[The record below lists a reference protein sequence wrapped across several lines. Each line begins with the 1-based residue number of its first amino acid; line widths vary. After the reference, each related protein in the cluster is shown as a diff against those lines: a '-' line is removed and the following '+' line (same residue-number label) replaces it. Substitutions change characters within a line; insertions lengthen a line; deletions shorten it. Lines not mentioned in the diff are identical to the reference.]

1 MKGVAKSIDPK
12 KTIDDIGG
20 GGKRELK
27 RSGRVA
33 EAIRQELATLFIA
46 KVQDPRLH
54 GLAISRV
61 EVNDDLSLAW
71 LFFTLRGG
79 RDHAKEAEKGLRSA
93 KGFLRSHLAK
103 TLNLRFTPDL
113 AFRYDDVAEKVAGLE
128 ELFQEIADERDC
140 REDNT

>member
-1 MKGVAKSIDPK
+1 MVKRIDPK
-12 KTIDDIGG
+12 RTIDEIGV
-20 GGKRELK
+20 GGKSEQK

-79 RDHAKEAEKGLRSA
+79 RDHAKEAEEGLRSA

-113 AFRYDDVAEKVAGLE
+113 AFRYDDIGDKVAGLE
-128 ELFQEIADERDC
+128 ELFQEIANERDC
-140 REDNT
+140 REDNS